1 MTEQLV
7 TEAAVETVAAAEQP
21 VATGAAAG
29 GAVGEAAAAAA
40 AEQAGEVSIRQM
52 RPGAEENRIVRDV
65 WISGYRSYSENPCND
80 PPSTEGEQE
89 AGGWGW
95 RRPERPSGC
104 VCVLHSERM
113 LAGFCSHW
121 APDMDAI
128 YETHLGPGRGGNFL
142 IAECG
147 GEILGCVGA
156 MPHDPLTCELH
167 RMSVSGR
174 SHRKVTKPAGQHLQ
188 HHYQRHYQQR
198 DELCCRLP
206 ISSVLRLVITQGV
219 GRLLVDRLESWARG
233 QGFAQ
238 VFLTTWAGSCTGTRK
253 PGTFYERLGYQLAQD
268 NRPRVYLKV
277 LDEAALRAA
286 QEAMREERARRQQQ
300 QPQQQQQGEAAAAA
314 GSSSSEEE
322 DNGSDSEDVSLAT
335 AAVEAQPTTN
345 GSNEASAGSEPQQQS
360 GEQGETQE
368 EAKEEDE
375 EDDDTEEE
383 IFHDAEEGNGT
394 LTA

>member
-1 MTEQLV
+1 MTEQLA
-7 TEAAVETVAAAEQP
+7 TKAAVETVAAAEQP
-21 VATGAAAG
+21 AATGVAAG
-29 GAVGEAAAAAA
+29 GAVGEAAAAA
-40 AEQAGEVSIRQM
+40 EQAAGEVSIRQI

-89 AGGWGW
+89 GGGWGW

-147 GEILGCVGA
+147 GEIIGCVGA

-174 SHRKVTKPAGQHLQ
+174 SHRKVSKPAGQHLQ

-253 PGTFYERLGYQLAQD
+253 PGTFYERLGYQLVQD

-286 QEAMREERARRQQQ
+286 QEAMREERARR
-300 QPQQQQQGEAAAAA
+300 QQQQQGEAAAAA

-345 GSNEASAGSEPQQQS
+345 GSNEASAGSEHQQQS

-368 EAKEEDE
+368 GEAKEED
-375 EDDDTEEE
+375 DDNEEE
-383 IFHDAEEGNGT
+383 VFHDAEEGNGT

>member
-1 MTEQLV
+1 MTEQLA
-7 TEAAVETVAAAEQP
+7 TKAAVETVAAAEQLA
-21 VATGAAAG
+21 ATGVAAG

-40 AEQAGEVSIRQM
+40 AEQAAGEVSIRQI

-147 GEILGCVGA
+147 GEIIGCVGA

-174 SHRKVTKPAGQHLQ
+174 SHRKVSKPAGQHLQ

-300 QPQQQQQGEAAAAA
+300 QQGEAAAAA

-345 GSNEASAGSEPQQQS
+345 GSNEASAGSEHQQQS

-368 EAKEEDE
+368 GEAKEEDE

-383 IFHDAEEGNGT
+383 VFHDAE
-394 LTA
+394 

>member
-1 MTEQLV
+1 MTEQLA
-7 TEAAVETVAAAEQP
+7 TKAAVETVAAAEQP

-29 GAVGEAAAAAA
+29 GAVGEAAAAA
-40 AEQAGEVSIRQM
+40 EQAAGEVSIRQI

-174 SHRKVTKPAGQHLQ
+174 SHRKVSKPAGQHLQ

-300 QPQQQQQGEAAAAA
+300 QPQQQQQQGEAAAAA

-383 IFHDAEEGNGT
+383 IFHDAKEGNGT